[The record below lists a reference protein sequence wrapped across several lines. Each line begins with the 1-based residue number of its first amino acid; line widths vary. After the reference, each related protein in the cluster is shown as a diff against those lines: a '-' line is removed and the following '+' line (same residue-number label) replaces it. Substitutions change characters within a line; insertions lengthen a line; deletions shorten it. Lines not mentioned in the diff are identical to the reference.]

1 MAKSRLHSGIFL
13 LLFLVL
19 LPHSYSYSQQEKKIR
34 GKVTAEKQPLENVKI
49 AISDEVLG
57 VTNAHGAYEI
67 EAAVGDILVFTH
79 LGMKP
84 VKILVEDVTEIINI
98 SMEPEVEQLSE
109 VVVSK
114 RKRRDLK
121 AEYPTNQNIVKTTF
135 GYLDKATFAGNL
147 KVLSK
152 DRIKAPSNFCILDVL
167 RGNVAGVRVLGD
179 CNSGGIV
186 LVRSTPSIR
195 NPGTA
200 IFDVDG
206 QIFTDTPIWI
216 IPDNI
221 ERVAVLIGFA
231 STVQYGSAGASGVVV
246 INTRTGTTETAFK
259 ANEPNT
265 RYNPN
270 VYDGDALTF
279 DSVSQNNRPT
289 YLEELYACKDLKTAR
304 ERYSSLSKEYSNSP
318 FFFLDAFEYFVQ
330 KWNKKGF
337 ALEIIGENYHLFERN
352 PVLLKALAYVLED
365 HGFFDRSNEVYREV
379 IKLRPQYLQSY
390 FDLANSNLKLN
401 NTKRALELYLRFN
414 DLVDRQFFY
423 IDSLELGPFFEREV
437 KSAFARH
444 PKYYF
449 TTMVNQEAQEDFSPG
464 ATRLVF
470 EWNDN
475 EAEFELQFVGPNDGY
490 SNWTHTTAQ
499 NSERIIEEKQLGYS
513 VKDFIIDDSMPGE
526 WKVNLKYIGNKSLT
540 PTYLKV
546 RIYENYGSPLQTE
559 TLKVFKLTTK
569 EVNQELFSI
578 FKQAEQSK

>member
-1 MAKSRLHSGIFL
+1 MTKSRLQGGIFL

-19 LPHSYSYSQQEKKIR
+19 LPHHFSYSQQEKKIR

-49 AISDEVLG
+49 AVSDEVLG
-57 VTNAHGAYEI
+57 VTDAQGAYEI
-67 EAAVGDILVFTH
+67 RAAVGDILVYSH

-98 SMEPEVEQLSE
+98 NMEPEVEQLSE

-121 AEYPTNQNIVKTTF
+121 AEYPTNENIVKTSF
-135 GYLDKATFAGNL
+135 GYIDRATSSGNV

-152 DRIKAPSNFCILDVL
+152 DKIRTPSNFCILDVL
-167 RGNVAGVRVLGD
+167 RGKFAAVRVIGD
-179 CNSGGIV
+179 CYSGGV
-186 LVRSTPSIR
+186 VVVRSTPSIN

-206 QIFTDTPIWI
+206 QILTDAPIWI
-216 IPDNI
+216 PPENI

-231 STVQYGSAGASGVVV
+231 STVMYGSAAASGVVV
-246 INTRTGTTETAFK
+246 INTRTGITETTFK
-259 ANEPNT
+259 VDEPNT

-270 VYDGDALTF
+270 VYQGDALSF
-279 DSVSQNNRPT
+279 ASVSQNNGPT
-289 YLEELYACKDLKTAR
+289 YLKELYASKDPKAAR
-304 ERYSSLSKEYSNSP
+304 ERFKSLSKEYSNTP

-337 ALEIIGENYHLFERN
+337 ALEIINENYHLFEKN
-352 PVLLKALAYVLED
+352 PVLLKALAYLLED
-365 HGFFDRSNEVYREV
+365 NGFFDRSNEIYREV

-390 FDLANSNLKLN
+390 FDLANSNLRLN

-423 IDSLELGPFFEREV
+423 LDSLELKPFYEREV
-437 KSAFARH
+437 KSVFALY

-449 TTMVNQEAQEDFSPG
+449 TAMVDNEAREDFSPRV
-464 ATRLVF
+464 TRLVF

-490 SNWTHTTAQ
+490 SNWMHTTAQ

-513 VKDFIIDDSMPGE
+513 MKDFIIDDSMPGE
-526 WKVNLKYIGNKSLT
+526 WKINLKYIGNKSLT

-546 RIYENYGSPLQTE
+546 RIYDDYGSPIQTE
-559 TLKVFKLTTK
+559 TLEVFKLTTK
-569 EVNQELFSI
+569 GVNQELFSI
-578 FKQAEQSK
+578 FKQEKQSK